1 MLLVVVG
8 ILAILPFA
16 LRLPDAVMRIMYPL
30 RYESII
36 RQASEENDLDP
47 AFVAGVIYTESRF
60 RPDAESHRGAY
71 GLMQLLPESARFI
84 QRKSGIEGDYRD
96 PEVNIRLG
104 TWFLGYLEDRY
115 KGDERLMLAAY
126 NSGEGNV
133 DAWVSDEGFD
143 IAKDIP
149 FKETREY
156 VNRALEAQRNLP
168 GTLRQEP
175 ARKREL
181 TSPSRVFRE
190 ERHEKKAG
198 YAVGSRTRSD
208 VRCGCL
214 RAGGRGP
221 GQAGGGQTSPT
232 ESQ

>member
-16 LRLPDAVMRIMYPL
+16 LRLPDAVMRTMYPL
-30 RYESII
+30 RYEAVI

-47 AFVAGVIYTESRF
+47 TFVAGVIYTESRF
-60 RPDAESHRGAY
+60 RPDVESHREAY

-115 KGDERLMLAAY
+115 KGDKRLMLAAY
-126 NSGEGNV
+126 NSGEGTV
-133 DAWVSDEGFD
+133 DAWASDEGFD

-149 FKETREY
+149 YKETRNY
-156 VNRALEAQRNLP
+156 VDSALEARQTYQELYGKNLQQHP
-168 GTLRQEP
+168 E
-175 ARKREL
+175 
-181 TSPSRVFRE
+181 
-190 ERHEKKAG
+190 
-198 YAVGSRTRSD
+198 
-208 VRCGCL
+208 
-214 RAGGRGP
+214 
-221 GQAGGGQTSPT
+221 
-232 ESQ
+232 